1 MDRIQN
7 IIKNELQDESLV
19 LLCIL
24 YGSAAAGRLTDHS
37 DIDIAIAGNDLLDIG
52 YLADL
57 QVRLSISLGSEVDL
71 VDINRAEGL
80 ILQEIIKTGIVHIKK
95 DVSLYADLIRKA
107 IYFDADILPNIRMIL
122 KHRAERFA
130 DGH

>member
-1 MDRIQN
+1 MDKNQQ
-7 IIKNELQDESLV
+7 IIKNELREESLIV
-19 LLCIL
+19 LCIL
-24 YGSAAAGRLTDHS
+24 YGSAAAGRLTHHS
-37 DIDIAIAGNDLLDIG
+37 DIDIAIAGNDLLDFE

-57 QVRLSISLGSEVDL
+57 QVRLSISLGCEVDL

-80 ILQEIIKTGIVHIKK
+80 ILPRIIKNGIVLIKK
-95 DVSLYADLIRKA
+95 DVTLYADLIRKA